1 MIKSI
6 ITLAVSI
13 TCLFG
18 QFANAQ
24 TYLDIGAGLSSQDNG
39 KLNIAIR
46 KQFSEKFRAGIE
58 LQSGFVN
65 YRFIGAKV
73 IDEGISSSISLPFSI
88 KIYEFEKLR
97 LDYYTRVGV
106 RFQNV
111 EQSYADEQQL
121 QANSSFGLNA
131 ELGLQVSLALTEK
144 LNIQSGVT
152 LPNLFEINPEFIYE
166 NNVTNLF
173 AGVGYK
179 LSEKSTFMFRAN
191 AGPAAGASGDSQK
204 FIWGLQAGLRFS
216 FKGNQN
222 ASTLR
227 LDPLY

>member
-1 MIKSI
+1 MKNLIL
-6 ITLAVSI
+6 TLAVSI
-13 TCLFG
+13 TCLLA

-24 TYLDIGAGLSSQDNG
+24 THLDVGVGLSNQDNG
-39 KLNIAIR
+39 LLNIAVR

-58 LQSGFVN
+58 LQSGLVN

-73 IDEGISSSISLPFSI
+73 IDEGVSTSLSIPFSV

-111 EQSYADEQQL
+111 EQSFADERQL

>member
-1 MIKSI
+1 MKKLIV
-6 ITLAVSI
+6 TLAVSI
-13 TCLFG
+13 TCLFA
-18 QFANAQ
+18 QNANAQ
-24 TYLDIGAGLSSQDNG
+24 THLDIGIGLSNQDNAL
-39 KLNIAIR
+39 LNIAVR

-58 LQSGFVN
+58 LQSGAVN

-73 IDEGISSSISLPFSI
+73 IDKGLSTSLSLPFSVRL
-88 KIYEFEKLR
+88 YEFEKLR
-97 LDYYTRVGV
+97 LDYYTRLGV

-111 EQSYADEQQL
+111 DQSF
-121 QANSSFGLNA
+121 ANEKKLDANTSLGVNA

-173 AGVGYK
+173 AGLGYK

-191 AGPAAGASGDSQK
+191 AGGAAGAAGDSQK
-204 FIWGLQAGLRFS
+204 FVWGLQAGVRFS
-216 FKGNQN
+216 FNANQN